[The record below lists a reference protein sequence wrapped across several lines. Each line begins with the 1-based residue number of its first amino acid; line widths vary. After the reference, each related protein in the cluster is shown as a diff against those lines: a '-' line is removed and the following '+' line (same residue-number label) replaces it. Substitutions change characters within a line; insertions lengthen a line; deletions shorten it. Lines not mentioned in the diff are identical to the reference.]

1 MTHQVVMVGVRDSY
15 KSIIS
20 LMCFLEY
27 LQCTTRYGKI
37 IRKFSNSQVDLANK
51 YIPVYTYNMK
61 LKDLVQALKNEKINY
76 MIVGGYAVNFHG
88 YSRNTVDIDLV
99 IKFTLSNLKK
109 VEKLLNKMGMVSR
122 LPIDAVSV
130 YKFRDEY
137 IKNRNLIA
145 WNFYNENDPTEQVDI
160 LINHDVSD
168 FKSEKFRVNQLE
180 LKVITKDDL
189 IKMKKKSGRDKDLLD
204 IKELTK

>member
-1 MTHQVVMVGVRDSY
+1 
-15 KSIIS
+15 
-20 LMCFLEY
+20 
-27 LQCTTRYGKI
+27 
-37 IRKFSNSQVDLANK
+37 
-51 YIPVYTYNMK
+51 MK
-61 LKDLVQALKNEKINY
+61 LKELVKALSSEKINY

-99 IKFTLSNLKK
+99 IKFSLSNLKK
-109 VEKLLNKMGMVSR
+109 VEILLEKMGMISR

-137 IKNRNLIA
+137 IKNRDLIA
-145 WNFYNENDPTEQVDI
+145 WNFYNENNPTEQVDI
-160 LINHDVSD
+160 LITHDVSD
-168 FKSEKFRVNQLE
+168 FKSEKFRVGQQE
-180 LKVITKDDL
+180 FKVISKDDL

>member
-1 MTHQVVMVGVRDSY
+1 M
-15 KSIIS
+15 
-20 LMCFLEY
+20 
-27 LQCTTRYGKI
+27 KI
-37 IRKFSNSQVDLANK
+37 KQ
-51 YIPVYTYNMK
+51 
-61 LKDLVQALKNEKINY
+61 LVKALTKEKINY

-109 VEKLLNKMGMVSR
+109 VEKLLNKMGLISR
-122 LPIDAVSV
+122 LPIDAVSI

-145 WNFYNENDPTEQVDI
+145 WNFYNESDPTDQVDI
-160 LINHDVSD
+160 LITHDVSD
-168 FKSEKFRVNQLE
+168 FKFEKFRVDDME
-180 LKVITKDDL
+180 FKVISKSDL
-189 IKMKKKSGRDKDLLD
+189 IKMKKKSGRNKDLLD

>member
-1 MTHQVVMVGVRDSY
+1 
-15 KSIIS
+15 
-20 LMCFLEY
+20 
-27 LQCTTRYGKI
+27 
-37 IRKFSNSQVDLANK
+37 
-51 YIPVYTYNMK
+51 MK
-61 LKDLVQALKNEKINY
+61 LSELVKALKKEKINY

-88 YSRNTVDIDLV
+88 YSRNTVDIDLI
-99 IKFTLSNLKK
+99 IKFTLANLKK
-109 VEKLLNKMGMVSR
+109 IEKLLQQMGMVSR

-145 WNFYNENDPTEQVDI
+145 WNFYNENDPTDQIDI

-168 FKSEKFRVNQLE
+168 FKSEKFRVGQLE
-180 LKVITKDDL
+180 LKVISKEDL
-189 IKMKKKSGRDKDLLD
+189 IRMKKKAGRDKDLLD

>member
-1 MTHQVVMVGVRDSY
+1 
-15 KSIIS
+15 
-20 LMCFLEY
+20 
-27 LQCTTRYGKI
+27 
-37 IRKFSNSQVDLANK
+37 
-51 YIPVYTYNMK
+51 MK
-61 LKDLVQALKNEKINY
+61 LKELVKALSSEKINY

-99 IKFTLSNLKK
+99 IKFSLSNLKK
-109 VEKLLNKMGMVSR
+109 VEILLEKMGMISR

-160 LINHDVSD
+160 LITHDVSD
-168 FKSEKFRVNQLE
+168 FKSEKFCVGQQE
-180 LKVITKDDL
+180 FKVISKDDL

>member
-1 MTHQVVMVGVRDSY
+1 
-15 KSIIS
+15 
-20 LMCFLEY
+20 
-27 LQCTTRYGKI
+27 
-37 IRKFSNSQVDLANK
+37 
-51 YIPVYTYNMK
+51 MK
-61 LKDLVQALKNEKINY
+61 LSKLVKALKKEKVNY

-88 YSRNTVDIDLV
+88 FSRNTVDIDLI
-99 IKFTLSNLKK
+99 IKFTMTNLKK
-109 VEKLLNKMGMVSR
+109 IENLLKEMGMVSR

-130 YKFRDEY
+130 FKFRKEY

-145 WNFYNENDPTEQVDI
+145 WNFYNENDPTDQVDI

-168 FKSEKFRVNQLE
+168 FKSEKFRVGRLE
-180 LKVITKDDL
+180 LKVITKSDL